1 MPRDRFITSPFPQ
14 VRVNELERREL
25 LHIVDT
31 HVQDYITKYMD
42 HVLVDKRKI
51 DDRRWEHVKSKD
63 KLRVY
68 AERTH
73 KELSRRGIEP
83 ETSLSATQRVQ
94 DHSVSKDLPVVMGI
108 GTLVGDLDD
117 LMYGVVSP
125 TLDDMRVK
133 ASYIHD
139 VDSAAVLCPVIGPSK
154 EDPFR
159 SIVIKWMAIDVPL
172 STNLVRSRD
181 FVYIEATGTAFLPT
195 GDRVG
200 YHLMHSI
207 DFPQTKPLPKK
218 TRGNLSVFSCF
229 RKKRGFIIEN
239 FAWGIVDPGGEIM
252 RSLAV
257 SVAAGA
263 LLSATNYVHCGQMKK
278 LTWMLQHHSLE
289 GQRAAQKKQCVVCD
303 KRTSSAI
310 GSIGK
315 STCRICDGCV
325 CHSCKIRHHIN
336 FIAPGGQLVKRKI
349 VVCAKCMKEA
359 THWNAQEAAKDEA
372 SRREVTSSYSFMDTS
387 ESSSYDDNRLVN
399 PTKLEEA

>member
-1 MPRDRFITSPFPQ
+1 MPKDRFIASPFPV

-25 LHIVDT
+25 LHIVDM
-31 HVQDYITKYMD
+31 HVEDYITKYVD
-42 HVLVDKRKI
+42 HVLVDKRKV
-51 DDRRWEHVKSKD
+51 DNRRWEHVKSKD

-94 DHSVSKDLPVVMGI
+94 EHSVSKDLPVVMGI

-117 LMYGVVSP
+117 LMFGVVSP

-133 ASYIHD
+133 ASYVHD
-139 VDSAAVLCPVIGPSK
+139 VDSAAVLCPVVGPSK

-159 SIVIKWMAIDVPL
+159 SVVIKWMAIDVPL
-172 STNLVRSRD
+172 QSTNLVRSRD
-181 FVYIEATGTAFLPT
+181 FVYVEATGTAFLPT

-218 TRGNLSVFSCF
+218 TRGSLSVFSCF
-229 RKKRGFIIEN
+229 RKKRGFIVEN
-239 FAWGIVDPGGEIM
+239 FAWGVVDPGGDIM

-278 LTWMLQHHSLE
+278 LTWMLQHHASLE
-289 GQRAAQKKQCVVCD
+289 RQRTAQKKQCVVCD
-303 KRTSSAI
+303 KRTSSAL
-310 GSIGK
+310 GSLGK

-325 CHSCKIRHHIN
+325 CHSCKIRHRIN
-336 FIAPGGQLVKRKI
+336 FIAPGGQLVQRKV

-359 THWNAQEAAKDEA
+359 THWNAQEAARDEA
-372 SRREVTSSYSFMDTS
+372 IRHETTSASFSFMDTS
-387 ESSSYDDNRLVN
+387 ESSYDENR
-399 PTKLEEA
+399 